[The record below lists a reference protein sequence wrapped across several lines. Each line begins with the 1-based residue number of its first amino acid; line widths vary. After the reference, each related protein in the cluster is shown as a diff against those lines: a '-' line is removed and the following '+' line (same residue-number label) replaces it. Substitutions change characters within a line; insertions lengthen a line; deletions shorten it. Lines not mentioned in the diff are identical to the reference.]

1 MGILGPVH
9 VTNAGGPVEL
19 TAPMQ
24 RAIIV
29 YLALA
34 RSQTATSEQLIDAM
48 WADAPSRAVNL
59 VQQYISAPPAA
70 RWAPTPSATTG
81 HGYQLVA
88 EPDDVDATPRP
99 TPRRGCPHPPRCRQ
113 PRHGR
118 RPPGGCTPPVP
129 R

>member
-1 MGILGPVH
+1 MGLLGPVH

-59 VQQYISAPPAA
+59 VQQYISALRRTLGPDAI
-70 RWAPTPSATTG
+70 ATTG

-88 EPDDVDATPRP
+88 EPDDVDETPCP